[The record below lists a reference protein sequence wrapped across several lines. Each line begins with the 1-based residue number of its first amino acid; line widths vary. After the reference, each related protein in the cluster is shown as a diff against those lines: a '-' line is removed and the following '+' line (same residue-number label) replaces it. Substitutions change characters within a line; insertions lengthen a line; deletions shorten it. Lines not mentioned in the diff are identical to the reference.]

1 MGTGE
6 LMVVD
11 FGWARNAYGQFFG
24 AGPALTRLLAVVMAA
39 GFAALSPQAHAE
51 ADKLTAAFE
60 KDVKES
66 GLPFEPI
73 GVQDV
78 AGFKVWTSA
87 KDKEQGKFPIAVLLS
102 DGTVIVTAVVAHKA
116 NVKVTPEL
124 VSRLLQANYNM
135 DFVKIGFTPDGDLT
149 VRYDI
154 RLVAVDGDEIK
165 FMVGVVAKAAEA
177 VHAGIGDAL
186 KK

>member
-1 MGTGE
+1 
-6 LMVVD
+6 MVVGF
-11 FGWARNAYGQFFG
+11 FGARSVSGQLFG
-24 AGPALTRLLAVVMAA
+24 AGPAMARLLAVLLAV
-39 GFAALSPQAHAE
+39 GVAALSPQAHAE

-73 GVQDV
+73 GVKGV

-87 KDKEQGKFPIAVLLS
+87 KDKEQGKFPIAVLLA
-102 DGTVIVTAVVAHKA
+102 DGTVVVTAVVAHKA
-116 NVKVTPEL
+116 NIKVTPEL
-124 VSRLLQANYNM
+124 VSRLLQANSNM
-135 DFVKIGFTPDGDLT
+135 DFVKIGFTPEGDLM

-154 RLVAVDGDEIK
+154 RLLAVDGDEIK
-165 FMVGVVAKAAEA
+165 FVVGVVASAAEA

>member
-1 MGTGE
+1 
-6 LMVVD
+6 MVIRFV
-11 FGWARNAYGQFFG
+11 WARNVSGRFFG
-24 AGPALTRLLAVVMAA
+24 AGPALARLLAVVLAA
-39 GFAALSPQAHAE
+39 GLAALSPQAHAE
-51 ADKLTAAFE
+51 TDKLTAAFE

-73 GVQDV
+73 GVKDV

-87 KDKEQGKFPIAVLLS
+87 KDKEQGKFPIAVLLA
-102 DGTVIVTAVVAHKA
+102 DGIVIVTAVVAHKA
-116 NVKVTPEL
+116 NVKVTPDL
-124 VSRLLQANYNM
+124 VSRLFQANYNM
-135 DFVKIGFTPDGDLT
+135 DFVKIGFTPEGDLT

-154 RLVAVDGDEIK
+154 RLIAVDGDEIK
-165 FMVGVVAKAAEA
+165 FVVGVVAKAAEA